1 LFQEQTACP
10 PCCIC
15 GQQPNWKT
23 EQLLLNRLQE
33 VEITELRGSED
44 EVTFLKQLFSR
55 ATVLKKMTITFKYLV
70 IESIAK
76 ELRLVLRSS

>member
-15 GQQPNWKT
+15 GQQPNWQT

-44 EVTFLKQLFSR
+44 EVTFLKQLFSW
-55 ATVLKKMTITFKYLV
+55 ATVLKKIAVTFDPLMT
-70 IESIAK
+70 ESMAK
-76 ELRLVLRSS
+76 ELCQMF